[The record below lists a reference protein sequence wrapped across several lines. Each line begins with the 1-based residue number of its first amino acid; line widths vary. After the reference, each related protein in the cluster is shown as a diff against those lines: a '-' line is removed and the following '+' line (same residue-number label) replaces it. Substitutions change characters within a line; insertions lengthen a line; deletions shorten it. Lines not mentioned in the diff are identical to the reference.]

1 MNELVKLLTSQLNI
15 NEQQATGGAGALLKI
30 AQEKL
35 GGDFSKITQAI
46 PGLDQMMAQA
56 PQVANSQASGLGG
69 VINSVL
75 STFGLN
81 NSGAAQLVQLA
92 GQFKNLNL
100 DMSLVSKMAPIIV
113 QFAQQKGGPVVGEL
127 LQKVMKF

>member
-69 VINSVL
+69 IINSVL